1 MASPSMGADMPN
13 LSGEFETT
21 VPNLFVVGELGGL
34 ALIKNAVNQG
44 RECVDTIL
52 NRFVARGTA
61 RTVPDVYDIVIVGA
75 GPAGISASLR
85 AIQHKLKYLT
95 LERDEIGGTVAK
107 YPRQKL
113 VMTSPVEFPMYGKF
127 KKTELSKEN
136 LLAFWDKVLHRA
148 DFKVRTGQKV
158 ENIVRGEDG
167 VFTISTQDSQYRSHA
182 VILALGRTGTPRKL
196 GVKGEHL
203 PKVMYR
209 LIEADHYVNKKI
221 LVVGG
226 GDSAVEAA
234 MGLAH
239 QVGNKVTL
247 SYRQAQFRRIKDR
260 NAQRIAQS
268 MKSGKVEVL
277 FNSNPVEFKESSVL
291 LDVGGEQKEF
301 PNDFVWIFAGGTPPN
316 DFLKKIGVGFG
327 ARDMT
332 KDASDEAKQAA
343 VEKAQAKPAPRP
355 VPAPAPAKEGPA
367 ESLGIPGEDLTKVA
381 YKLDD
386 AAKYTDTDILIVGG
400 GDTAIRAALS
410 LSHSGR
416 NRVTLSYRGDQFQR
430 APERDRRLIE
440 TAEREKKLRILRHC
454 SVAAIT
460 PDSVILDVNGK
471 PAEIPNDHVLIL
483 LDSDATADFMPAEAG
498 LTVR

>member
-1 MASPSMGADMPN
+1 MCRCDS
-13 LSGEFETT
+13 
-21 VPNLFVVGELGGL
+21 VGC
-34 ALIKNAVNQG
+34 
-44 RECVDTIL
+44 RP
-52 NRFVARGTA
+52 GTA
-61 RTVPDVYDIVIVGA
+61 EPCRTYTTLIIGA
-75 GPAGISASLR
+75 GPAGIAASLR

-158 ENIVRGEDG
+158 EDIKRGADG
-167 VFTISTQDSQYRSHA
+167 IFTVKTQDSEYRSHA

-196 GVKGEHL
+196 GVPGEEL

-247 SYRQAQFRRIKDR
+247 TYRGAQFSRIKER
-260 NAQRIAQS
+260 NSQRIAEC

-277 FNSNPVEFKESSVL
+277 FNSNPVEFKEQSVL
-291 LDVGGEQKEF
+291 VDVAGTEREI
-301 PNDFVWIFAGGTPPN
+301 PNDYAWIFAGE
-316 DFLKKIGVGFG
+316 L
-327 ARDMT
+327 R
-332 KDASDEAKQAA
+332 
-343 VEKAQAKPAPRP
+343 
-355 VPAPAPAKEGPA
+355 
-367 ESLGIPGEDLTKVA
+367 LT
-381 YKLDD
+381 
-386 AAKYTDTDILIVGG
+386 T
-400 GDTAIRAALS
+400 
-410 LSHSGR
+410 
-416 NRVTLSYRGDQFQR
+416 F
-430 APERDRRLIE
+430 
-440 TAEREKKLRILRHC
+440 
-454 SVAAIT
+454 
-460 PDSVILDVNGK
+460 
-471 PAEIPNDHVLIL
+471 
-483 LDSDATADFMPAEAG
+483 
-498 LTVR
+498 